1 MGNESQRLNRVL
13 RVLEPVAQEAGA
25 SLADLVVLA
34 GRAEVKSAVQSAGF
48 SIEVSLSPVCKRWTL
63 IGLIPR

>member
-1 MGNESQRLNRVL
+1 VGNEPQRLNRVL

-63 IGLIPR
+63 IGLIAR